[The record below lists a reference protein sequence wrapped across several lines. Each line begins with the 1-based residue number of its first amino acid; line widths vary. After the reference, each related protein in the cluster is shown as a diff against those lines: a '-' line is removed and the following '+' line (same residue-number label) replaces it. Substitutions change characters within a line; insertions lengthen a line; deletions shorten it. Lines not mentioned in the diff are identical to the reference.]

1 MPGKNNN
8 MNNLLDLKVSLMGLG
23 YIAISF
29 SELDIAMKIL
39 TFLIVSAFTIR
50 RWYLMEKN
58 NKIDDK

>member
-8 MNNLLDLKVSLMGLG
+8 MSNLLDLKVSLMGLG
-23 YIAISF
+23 YFAISF

-58 NKIDDK
+58 NKIDD